1 MQISAARLT
10 FHLLHAT
17 SLKSKRQV
25 SRSLISR
32 LRQKFNVS
40 AAEVDNNDRWQTL
53 VVGVAFVSN
62 AYQHAD
68 HVLDLVLNYV
78 QSLHLDA
85 ELVDV
90 DRDTIG
96 GVESGG

>member
-1 MQISAARLT
+1 MQISAVRLT
-10 FHLLHAT
+10 FHLPHAA

-32 LRQKFNVS
+32 LRKKFNVS
-40 AAEVDNNDRWQTL
+40 AAEVDGTDRWQTL

-62 AYQHAD
+62 AHQHAD
-68 HVLDLVLNYV
+68 HVMDLVLNYV

-96 GVESGG
+96 GMEPEG